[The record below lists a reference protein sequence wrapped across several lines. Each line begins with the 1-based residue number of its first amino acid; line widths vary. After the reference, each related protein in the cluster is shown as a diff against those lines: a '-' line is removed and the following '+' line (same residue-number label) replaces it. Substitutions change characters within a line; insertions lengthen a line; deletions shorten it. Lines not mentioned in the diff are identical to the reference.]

1 MLLSFAVLGWQMY
14 HWPLNWWILYKVNA
28 WYYMVTRLGIAVIS
42 LWTWW
47 DANHDV
53 WNDPIM
59 CPTIFIVSFA
69 QQSAHY
75 ENAQGWQVAGLW
87 LFIPAANLILT
98 VTQYTTVVSLFGI
111 AKNVE
116 RRCKHEVDGG

>member
-1 MLLSFAVLGWQMY
+1 MSFIVLGWQMY

-28 WYYMVTRLGIAVIS
+28 WFYMVTRLGIAVIS

-47 DANHDV
+47 DAKHDV

-59 CPTIFIVSFA
+59 YPTIVSFA

-75 ENAQGWQVAGLW
+75 ENALTGGRNVA
-87 LFIPAANLILT
+87 IRTSCQPYTQRNT
-98 VTQYTTVVSLFGI
+98 VHDCCELVWHCEKCG
-111 AKNVE
+111 AKV
-116 RRCKHEVDGG
+116 